1 MKKEFDRELDDLLR
15 ECSRPQHR
23 CEYYN
28 SYAWEVFDLITSTYY
43 GKQMYFLEPSGVVFS
58 RYSGTYFK
66 DMNEAL
72 NEFLGL
78 IGDNGGC

>member
-15 ECSRPQHR
+15 ECSRPQR
-23 CEYYN
+23 RYP
-28 SYAWEVFDLITSTYY
+28 STYAWDVFDIITSTYY
-43 GKQMYFLEPSGVVFS
+43 GKQMYFLESSGTVYS

-66 DMNEAL
+66 DMNDAL

-78 IGDNGGC
+78 IGDDGGC